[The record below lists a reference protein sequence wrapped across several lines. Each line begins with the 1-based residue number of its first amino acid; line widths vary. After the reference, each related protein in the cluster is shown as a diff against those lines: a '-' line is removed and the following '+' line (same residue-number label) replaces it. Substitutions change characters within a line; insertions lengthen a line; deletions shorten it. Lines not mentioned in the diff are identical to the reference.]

1 MTLKPEFRF
10 LEVGLFLFILVRAIG
25 MTVYCNYCLQVAYPY
40 IAKRLLTDRDARLRE
55 RLIQVLFKQG
65 KFQWERLENLVELAQ
80 EGAGE
85 LDLTDTVSDG
95 AQLLITDEQLRT
107 QLILALTEDDRL
119 HVDEVARLLAVLQG
133 GVKVDKLAQTAT
145 TDGPEFLR
153 KMALSWSESVLRA

>member
-25 MTVYCNYCLQVAYPY
+25 MTVYCNYCLQVAYRY
-40 IAKRLLTDRDARLRE
+40 IAKRQLTDRDARLRE

-95 AQLLITDEQLRT
+95 AQVSL
-107 QLILALTEDDRL
+107 
-119 HVDEVARLLAVLQG
+119 
-133 GVKVDKLAQTAT
+133 
-145 TDGPEFLR
+145 F
-153 KMALSWSESVLRA
+153 

>member
-1 MTLKPEFRF
+1 M
-10 LEVGLFLFILVRAIG
+10 
-25 MTVYCNYCLQVAYPY
+25 
-40 IAKRLLTDRDARLRE
+40 LTDRDARLRE

>member
-1 MTLKPEFRF
+1 MS
-10 LEVGLFLFILVRAIG
+10 
-25 MTVYCNYCLQVAYPY
+25 NYRIQVAYPY

>member
-1 MTLKPEFRF
+1 MKTKRM
-10 LEVGLFLFILVRAIG
+10 R
-25 MTVYCNYCLQVAYPY
+25 NR
-40 IAKRLLTDRDARLRE
+40 AKRLLTDRDARLRE

-119 HVDEVARLLAVLQG
+119 HVDEVARLLTVLQG